1 MKAFVRKPAHSGCG
15 VRWMSVRTDRN
26 LAMRAY
32 KVDRVAIPPETTLSS
47 WFANAQLADAYAI
60 RLPAAASSDP
70 AALASA
76 ALGSLPPGGSA
87 IMFVRDMLVR
97 PFGIKTTPAIA
108 QAGWARHHAIIGFFP
123 VLERLGDEIILGEDD
138 RHLDFRISFMVRE
151 RGAHRE
157 LVWTSVVRTHGF
169 LGNAYLAAVR
179 PFHRLAINL
188 CLTTAAWRGWPGE
201 QGRTR

>member
-1 MKAFVRKPAHSGCG
+1 MKAC
-15 VRWMSVRTDRN
+15 
-26 LAMRAY
+26 
-32 KVDRVAIPPETTLSS
+32 KVGRVALPPETTLSL

-70 AALASA
+70 AVLASA
-76 ALGSLPPGGSA
+76 ALGSMPRGGSV
-87 IMFVRDMLVR
+87 IMSVRDMLVR
-97 PFGIKTTPAIA
+97 PLGIKTTPAIA
-108 QAGWARHHAIIGFFP
+108 QAGRATRHALIGFFP
-123 VLERLGDEIILGEDD
+123 ILERLEDEIILGEDD

-151 RGAHRE
+151 RGGHRE

-188 CLTTAAWRGWPGE
+188 CLMMAAWRGWPGE
-201 QGRTR
+201 HGRGR

>member
-1 MKAFVRKPAHSGCG
+1 
-15 VRWMSVRTDRN
+15 
-26 LAMRAY
+26 MRAY
-32 KVDRVAIPPETTLSS
+32 KVDRIAIPAETALSS
-47 WFANAQLADAYAI
+47 WFASAQLADAYAI

-70 AALASA
+70 TALASA
-76 ALGSLPPGGSA
+76 ALGSLPSGSSA
-87 IMFVRDMLVR
+87 IVFVRDILVR
-97 PFGIKTTPAIA
+97 PLGIKTTSAIA
-108 QAGWARHHAIIGFFP
+108 EAGRSTHRALIGFFP

-138 RHLDFRISFMVRE
+138 RHLDFRISLMVRE
-151 RGAHRE
+151 RGGHRE